1 MSTATPRIGRRKR
14 STSSSYA
21 STPRSQSWA
30 ANCRSET
37 SKEERKTMSKRLIDE
52 VRRQGGE
59 LSTKDAARRAIEAVT
74 GAIDRITNEGE
85 RVTIQGFGTFAQKQR
100 NE

>member
-1 MSTATPRIGRRKR
+1 
-14 STSSSYA
+14 
-21 STPRSQSWA
+21 
-30 ANCRSET
+30 
-37 SKEERKTMSKRLIDE
+37 MSKRLIDE

-74 GAIDRITNEGE
+74 DAIDRITNEGE

-100 NE
+100 NERLGRNPRTGEPIKIAARRQLTFKPTGK